1 MSNDQYKLCPYCG
14 EEIKVIAVKC
24 KHCKSDLTEDGLSS
38 TSQLVE
44 MEPEEIPVVTVEY
57 KCPKCSAFIQEGV
70 TYCGNCRAQIA
81 WKGGRPGLSAGYV
94 MQQTG
99 CAITSIG
106 CMLPLLIIIIAFVI
120 MLFSI

>member
-1 MSNDQYKLCPYCG
+1 MGNDEYKLCPYCG

-24 KHCKSDLTEDGLSS
+24 KHCKSDLTEVMPGSN
-38 TSQLVE
+38 SQLVE
-44 MEPEEIPVVTVEY
+44 MVTNEIPVVTIEY

-81 WKGGRPGLSAGYV
+81 WKDGRPGLSAGYV

-99 CAITSIG
+99 CALTSIG
-106 CMLPLLIIIIAFVI
+106 CMLPLLIIIIAFIV
-120 MLFSI
+120 MLLAL